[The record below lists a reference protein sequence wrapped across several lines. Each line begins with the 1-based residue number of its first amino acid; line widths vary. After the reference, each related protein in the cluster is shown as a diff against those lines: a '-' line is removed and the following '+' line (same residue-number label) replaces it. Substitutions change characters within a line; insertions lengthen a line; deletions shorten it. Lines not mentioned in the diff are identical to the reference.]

1 LFDIILTYLFL
12 ASGIVA
18 NKFLLQGMSPD
29 LFVGIRMFVSGLI
42 LVPWNIRRSSSLT
55 TFWQTIKTDAWSLL
69 FIALCTTLL
78 PAIIKAFA
86 LKYMTASKTALLG
99 SIDPFVTAL
108 YAYILW
114 SEKLS
119 FKKIVG
125 IFLGFCG
132 VIISIFSTTA
142 TELAWGEFL
151 YISYP
156 ELAAIAS
163 VVISR
168 YGWILVQLMLK
179 KERYKP
185 TEINS
190 LTMLVSGFLAL
201 MIALI
206 SGSAATSSCIAPQ
219 YIMIFAYTIIVGN
232 LFGYT
237 LYGYCLRKHSAT
249 LMSLAGFLVPV
260 FVFSISHLLGREQLS
275 LNFALAAL
283 VLFAGLCVF
292 YFDDIKSQ
300 VKRQ

>member
-1 LFDIILTYLFL
+1 MFDIILTYLL
-12 ASGIVA
+12 LSSGIVA

-29 LFVGIRMFVSGLI
+29 LFVGIRMFISGLI
-42 LVPWNIRRSSSLT
+42 LVPWNLQRTASRRE
-55 TFWQTIKTDAWSLL
+55 FWQTIKADIWSLL

-114 SEKLS
+114 SETLS
-119 FKKIVG
+119 LKKIAG
-125 IFLGFCG
+125 IALGFCG
-132 VIISIFSTTA
+132 VLISIFSTSP
-142 TELAWGEFL
+142 TEMAWGEFL

-156 ELAAIAS
+156 ELAALAS

-179 KERYKP
+179 KGRYKP

-190 LTMLVSGFLAL
+190 MTMLVSGFLAL
-201 MIALI
+201 CIAGL
-206 SGSAATSSCIAPQ
+206 SGATVTVSCAATGW
-219 YIMIFAYTIIVGN
+219 YVVVFAYTIIVGN

-260 FVFSISHLLGREQLS
+260 FVLLLSQCLGQEQLS
-275 LNFALAAL
+275 LNLLFAGV

-292 YFDDIKSQ
+292 YSDDLGKM
-300 VKRQ
+300 R